1 MNVNKSKVLNING
14 KRETKTNTRQDFFRQ
29 NDISQAIK
37 KITHE
42 GFGTSFRALE

>member
-1 MNVNKSKVLNING
+1 MAKEKEKLIQDKISLDKM
-14 KRETKTNTRQDFFRQ
+14 TSHRQ
-29 NDISQAIK
+29 IK

>member
-1 MNVNKSKVLNING
+1 MVKEKQKLI
-14 KRETKTNTRQDFFRQ
+14 QDKISLDK